1 MIVLSDDQARLL
13 ELFERLPA
21 DLQEQA
27 IEVLGRLN
35 DRDTHA
41 GPFGWLLGYHYVEA
55 GPGHARCTLEIADI
69 HLNPSGVAHGGVLC
83 TLADAALGAAAHHTV
98 EAGQRC
104 VTAELKVNFL
114 KAIRPGRVT
123 ATATVVHKGSRLVV
137 VTGEVHDDAGA
148 LVGVALG
155 TFAVIAR
162 EKKEAAG

>member
-1 MIVLSDDQARLL
+1 MTALTDDQARLL

-27 IEVLGRLN
+27 IGVLERLN

-41 GPFGWLLGYHYVEA
+41 GPFGWLLGYQYVEA
-55 GPGHARCTLEIADI
+55 GQGHARCTLEIADL

-83 TLADAALGAAAHHTV
+83 TLADAALGAAAHHTL
-98 EAGQRC
+98 EPGKRC

-114 KAIRPGRVT
+114 KAIRPGRVM

-148 LVGVALG
+148 LLGVALG

-162 EKKEAAG
+162 GKNQTAG